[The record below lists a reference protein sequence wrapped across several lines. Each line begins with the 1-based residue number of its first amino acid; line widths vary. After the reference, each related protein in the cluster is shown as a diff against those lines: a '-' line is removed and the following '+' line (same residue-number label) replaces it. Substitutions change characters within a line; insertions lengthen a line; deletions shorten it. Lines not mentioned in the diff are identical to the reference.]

1 MTRYILLILGI
12 SLILTLIIE
21 LLVTFIMGVRS
32 KHGAKLIV
40 LINVIT
46 NPVAVLLCWL
56 ADMYVP
62 FGWELMAFILIELTV
77 VFAEARILQLF
88 ANAKEYRIK
97 HPVKLAITA
106 NLTSCLLGIVIN
118 ELIRIYLIYN

>member
-1 MTRYILLILGI
+1 MHILLIFGI

-62 FGWELMAFILIELTV
+62 FGWELMAFILIELAV

-88 ANAKEYRIK
+88 ANAKEYRIM